1 MKVDDVLYLR
11 STFQV
16 MTADEI
22 KWLLQG
28 HFVGFGFRA
37 AWSTRRQCPYLES
50 GMQGLLFLTV
60 ASQRVAQ
67 IVLCD

>member
-22 KWLLQG
+22 KRLLQG

-37 AWSTRRQCPYLES
+37 YNVSVQS
-50 GMQGLLFLTV
+50 GQNET
-60 ASQRVAQ
+60 AY
-67 IVLCD
+67 